1 MEKLYS
7 YLWGCGNSEEL
18 EQQQESYKFK
28 QEINFIFNWKIKIQD
43 KTMYYIKKLLSL
55 FISALLVI
63 LVIYINFSLLMLKY
77 VKLAES
83 KDSVFWTYFPT
94 ALNAILIKIMSFTY
108 RTLVSKLSYWE
119 NHEKNSQ
126 RVANLSLK
134 IFLFEFVNN
143 FFTYYYI
150 GFYKSFRNECIDN
163 DCMQEIQIQSYL
175 SLLII
180 SSINFLE
187 IGIPYIIYLLKLTS
201 LKKKCEA
208 AKTYSFLNSNIDITD
223 NNKNFIATDIVK
235 LINSD
240 EMKIELSSMDCL
252 IEDYI
257 EIIIYMAY
265 VLLITSAAPLTPLFI
280 LILLISERSIDAFKI
295 YYFIRVE
302 FLNSSSGISI
312 YNYMIRIILYVGT
325 ITNLGLVLFSKKL
338 KNVDAVSDK
347 DNKMFFEVLLLK
359 LLILLILENFFLL
372 IGSFIGFRDYPDCN
386 FITFLNYFL

>member
-1 MEKLYS
+1 
-7 YLWGCGNSEEL
+7 
-18 EQQQESYKFK
+18 
-28 QEINFIFNWKIKIQD
+28 
-43 KTMYYIKKLLSL
+43 
-55 FISALLVI
+55 
-63 LVIYINFSLLMLKY
+63 
-77 VKLAES
+77 
-83 KDSVFWTYFPT
+83 
-94 ALNAILIKIMSFTY
+94 
-108 RTLVSKLSYWE
+108 
-119 NHEKNSQ
+119 
-126 RVANLSLK
+126 
-134 IFLFEFVNN
+134 
-143 FFTYYYI
+143 
-150 GFYKSFRNECIDN
+150 
-163 DCMQEIQIQSYL
+163 MQEIQIQSYL

-347 DNKMFFEVLLLK
+347 DNKMSFEVLLLK